1 MWVKQPSFK
10 TTGGEFMK
18 NINFKDEPKGG
29 NKGGA
34 KGGNKAGGKGP
45 FKPNNA
51 GKPSGDGKG
60 NAPKGK

>member
-1 MWVKQPSFK
+1 
-10 TTGGEFMK
+10 MK